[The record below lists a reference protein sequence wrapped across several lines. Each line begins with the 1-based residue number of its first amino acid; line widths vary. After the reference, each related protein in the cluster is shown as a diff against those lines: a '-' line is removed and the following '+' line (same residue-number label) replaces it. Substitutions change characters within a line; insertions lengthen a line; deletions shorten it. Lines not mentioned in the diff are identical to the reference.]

1 MKRVMSMILTATL
14 TVLGALL
21 VASAW
26 NAWDPLPPA
35 GPAWTDQD
43 RVWEMSE
50 IAAGLLL
57 MATGVVVASRRLLRR
72 T

>member
-1 MKRVMSMILTATL
+1 
-14 TVLGALL
+14 
-21 VASAW
+21 
-26 NAWDPLPPA
+26 
-35 GPAWTDQD
+35 
-43 RVWEMSE
+43 VWEMSE